1 MINLFNSVQRKDVS
15 MAKKRFSNR
24 KVHRGRRTKKGFAT
38 WSLGKRI
45 AVVTLS
51 VLLTIVVGGGA
62 AMAAYVASKVDKME
76 VKQLDANKL
85 EINKE
90 VEHRTGYLNVALFG
104 VDSRDASLDKGTR
117 SDTIMIASLNQET
130 GEIKV
135 TSIYRDTL
143 LQLSDGTYNKA
154 NSAYSFG
161 GVEGAVAF
169 LNKNLDMNID
179 HYVTV
184 NFNAMIDIVDALG
197 GIEVDLTE
205 DELYWTNEYCGET
218 SIVTDKSY
226 EPLTAAGVQTLGGV
240 QATAYCRIRYTA
252 GSDFKRTERQRLV
265 IQKIAEKLQTANL
278 ATINKIVDEVFSEV
292 GTNFTMQEILSYAK
306 DFKKYKL
313 GEMTGFPYNVG
324 TATLS
329 GVGSSVIPTDL
340 TGDVTKLHQFF
351 FGDDGYTPSDVVK
364 NIDAGIKKKSTDVGK
379 SGTSEDNAV
388 EGTPSTTKST
398 TKKSSE
404 STTTSSSGSS
414 SSGSGSG
421 SGSSSSGSGSSGSG
435 SGSSSSGS
443 SSGGG
448 SESGGSSSGGSS
460 SGGGSE
466 SGGSSS
472 GGGESSGGES
482 AE

>member
-1 MINLFNSVQRKDVS
+1 M
-15 MAKKRFSNR
+15 
-24 KVHRGRRTKKGFAT
+24 
-38 WSLGKRI
+38 
-45 AVVTLS
+45 
-51 VLLTIVVGGGA
+51 
-62 AMAAYVASKVDKME
+62 
-76 VKQLDANKL
+76 
-85 EINKE
+85 
-90 VEHRTGYLNVALFG
+90 
-104 VDSRDASLDKGTR
+104 DSRDASLDKGTR

-130 GEIKV
+130 GEVKV

-265 IQKIAEKLQTANL
+265 IQKIAEKLQKANL

-313 GEMTGFPYNVG
+313 GEMTGFPYSVG

-379 SGTSEDNAV
+379 SGTSEDNTV
-388 EGTPSTTKST
+388 EGTPNTTKST
-398 TKKSSE
+398 SKKSSE
-404 STTTSSSGSS
+404 SSTTSSSGSSGSGSSSSSGSSSGSS
-414 SSGSGSG
+414 SSG
-421 SGSSSSGSGSSGSG
+421 SSSGSGSSGSG
-435 SGSSSSGS
+435 F
-443 SSGGG
+443 
-448 SESGGSSSGGSS
+448 
-460 SGGGSE
+460 GGGSE